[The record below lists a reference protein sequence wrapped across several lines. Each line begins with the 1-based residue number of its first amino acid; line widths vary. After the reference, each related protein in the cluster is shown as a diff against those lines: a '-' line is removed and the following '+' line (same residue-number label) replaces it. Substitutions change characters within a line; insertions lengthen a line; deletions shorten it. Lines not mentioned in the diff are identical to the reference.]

1 LIEEYLI
8 VEPIN
13 APESIDLIALAPVLV
28 LSVFAMGVLV
38 LDLWAGK
45 NKTLLMFISLVGLL
59 MTAISAFAKHPLPAF
74 AFTDSYIVDHLSIFF
89 ICIFTISSA
98 LTILL
103 SFEYNERKGIKAGE
117 YYALILLCTV
127 GMIILASS
135 TDLIMIFLGI
145 EIVSICLYV
154 LAGFRRDDPVSNEA
168 ALKYFLLGAFAT
180 GFLLYG
186 MTLIYGSTGSTN
198 LFKIAGFIKT
208 EGAQSNP
215 LILMGIVLLVIG
227 FGFKVAAVPFHMWA
241 PDVYQGSPTPVTAFM
256 AVGPKA
262 AAFAA
267 FFRVFTEAIPDISLS
282 WEILLCIIAVLSM
295 FVGNLGAIMQTNI
308 KRMLA
313 FSSISHA
320 GYLLIAVIAKSSL
333 AGSGLLFYML
343 AYAFTTF
350 GAFGIIILLGK
361 KEEENLELENYSGL
375 AYKHPILALSMTVFL
390 LSLGGLPPFA
400 GFVAKFYIFSA
411 AIEEG
416 FVTLVVIAVLNS
428 AISFYYYLKVVVFM
442 YMKEPESE
450 FQISL
455 TPMTLFVVIVG
466 IIGTVE
472 LGIFPDP
479 IIALTSLP

>member
-1 LIEEYLI
+1 M
-8 VEPIN
+8 EPIY

-45 NKTLLMFISLVGLL
+45 NKTLLMFVSLVGLL

-74 AFTDSYIVDHLSIFF
+74 AFTDSYIVDHLSLFF
-89 ICIFTISSA
+89 ICIFTLSSA
-98 LTILL
+98 LAILL
-103 SFEYNERKGIKAGE
+103 SIEYNEREGVKAGE
-117 YYALILLCTV
+117 YYSLILLCTV
-127 GMIILASS
+127 GMILLASS
-135 TDLIMIFLGI
+135 TDMIMIFLGV

-154 LAGFRRDDPVSNEA
+154 LAGIRRDNTASNEA

-186 MTLIYGSTGSTN
+186 MTLVYGSTGSTN
-198 LFKIAGFIKT
+198 LFKIAEFVKSDS
-208 EGAQSNP
+208 AQSNP
-215 LILMGIVLLVIG
+215 LLLMGIVLLVIG
-227 FGFKVAAVPFHMWA
+227 FGFKVAAAPFHMWA
-241 PDVYQGSPTPVTAFM
+241 PDVYQGAPTPVTAFM

-267 FFRVFTEAIPDISLS
+267 FFRVFSETVPDLAPS
-282 WEILLCIIAVLSM
+282 WEILLCTIAVLSM
-295 FVGNLGAIMQTNI
+295 VVGNLGAIMQTNI

-320 GYLLIAVIAKSSL
+320 GYLLVAVISKSSL
-333 AGSGLLFYML
+333 AGSSLLFYML
-343 AYAFTTF
+343 SYAFTTF
-350 GAFGIIILLGK
+350 GAFGIIILLGRK
-361 KEEENLELENYSGL
+361 GEENLELENYSGL
-375 AYKHPILALSMTVFL
+375 AYKHPLMALSMTVFL

-416 FVTLVVIAVLNS
+416 FVTLVIIAVLNS

-442 YMKEPESE
+442 YMKEPAGE

-455 TPMTLFVVIVG
+455 TPMTLFVVILG
-466 IIGTVE
+466 LIGTIE
-472 LGIFPDP
+472 LGIFPDT
-479 IIALTSLP
+479 IISLTTH

>member
-1 LIEEYLI
+1 M
-8 VEPIN
+8 EPIN

-38 LDLWAGK
+38 LDLWTGK

-89 ICIFTISSA
+89 ICIFTLSSA

-103 SFEYNERKGIKAGE
+103 SFEYNEGKGIKAGE

-479 IIALTSLP
+479 IIALTSLR